1 MILGAVAYA
10 IVVAS
15 NLIDSAVVQILAN
28 LLVGVG
34 AAILW
39 NAQGVYLGRCA
50 LWDSRT
56 SSKSFI
62 FLSFLTHRLCRDHL
76 LVQWCVLLHLPVH
89 WLLRHGHRWCDQ
101 AAHRRQ
107 PCPVHRADRGGR
119 VGRGFDVHS
128 SQREGV
134 HGSGPL
140 RER

>member
-62 FLSFLTHRLCRDHL
+62 FRL
-76 LVQWCVLLHLPVH
+76 
-89 WLLRHGHRWCDQ
+89 
-101 AAHRRQ
+101 
-107 PCPVHRADRGGR
+107 
-119 VGRGFDVHS
+119 F
-128 SQREGV
+128 
-134 HGSGPL
+134 
-140 RER
+140 

>member
-56 SSKSFI
+56 SSKS
-62 FLSFLTHRLCRDHL
+62 LSFH
-76 LVQWCVLLHLPVH
+76 P
-89 WLLRHGHRWCDQ
+89 
-101 AAHRRQ
+101 
-107 PCPVHRADRGGR
+107 
-119 VGRGFDVHS
+119 F
-128 SQREGV
+128 
-134 HGSGPL
+134 
-140 RER
+140 

>member
-1 MILGAVAYA
+1 MILGAIAYA

-62 FLSFLTHRLCRDHL
+62 FRL
-76 LVQWCVLLHLPVH
+76 
-89 WLLRHGHRWCDQ
+89 
-101 AAHRRQ
+101 
-107 PCPVHRADRGGR
+107 
-119 VGRGFDVHS
+119 F
-128 SQREGV
+128 
-134 HGSGPL
+134 
-140 RER
+140 

>member
-56 SSKSFI
+56 SSKSDN
-62 FLSFLTHRLCRDHL
+62 SHL
-76 LVQWCVLLHLPVH
+76 
-89 WLLRHGHRWCDQ
+89 
-101 AAHRRQ
+101 
-107 PCPVHRADRGGR
+107 
-119 VGRGFDVHS
+119 F
-128 SQREGV
+128 
-134 HGSGPL
+134 
-140 RER
+140 

>member
-56 SSKSFI
+56 SSKSFS
-62 FLSFLTHRLCRDHL
+62 SF
-76 LVQWCVLLHLPVH
+76 
-89 WLLRHGHRWCDQ
+89 
-101 AAHRRQ
+101 
-107 PCPVHRADRGGR
+107 
-119 VGRGFDVHS
+119 HS
-128 SQREGV
+128 
-134 HGSGPL
+134 
-140 RER
+140 

>member
-15 NLIDSAVVQILAN
+15 NLVDSAVLQILAN

-62 FLSFLTHRLCRDHL
+62 FRL
-76 LVQWCVLLHLPVH
+76 
-89 WLLRHGHRWCDQ
+89 
-101 AAHRRQ
+101 
-107 PCPVHRADRGGR
+107 
-119 VGRGFDVHS
+119 F
-128 SQREGV
+128 
-134 HGSGPL
+134 
-140 RER
+140 

>member
-56 SSKSFI
+56 SSKSI
-62 FLSFLTHRLCRDHL
+62 NSHL
-76 LVQWCVLLHLPVH
+76 
-89 WLLRHGHRWCDQ
+89 
-101 AAHRRQ
+101 
-107 PCPVHRADRGGR
+107 
-119 VGRGFDVHS
+119 F
-128 SQREGV
+128 
-134 HGSGPL
+134 
-140 RER
+140 

>member
-56 SSKSFI
+56 SSKSFC
-62 FLSFLTHRLCRDHL
+62 SHL
-76 LVQWCVLLHLPVH
+76 
-89 WLLRHGHRWCDQ
+89 
-101 AAHRRQ
+101 
-107 PCPVHRADRGGR
+107 
-119 VGRGFDVHS
+119 F
-128 SQREGV
+128 
-134 HGSGPL
+134 
-140 RER
+140 

>member
-15 NLIDSAVVQILAN
+15 NLVDSAVVQILAN

-56 SSKSFI
+56 STKSS
-62 FLSFLTHRLCRDHL
+62 LS
-76 LVQWCVLLHLPVH
+76 
-89 WLLRHGHRWCDQ
+89 
-101 AAHRRQ
+101 
-107 PCPVHRADRGGR
+107 
-119 VGRGFDVHS
+119 S
-128 SQREGV
+128 
-134 HGSGPL
+134 
-140 RER
+140 

>member
-1 MILGAVAYA
+1 MILGAIAYA

-56 SSKSFI
+56 SSKSFS
-62 FLSFLTHRLCRDHL
+62 LSLF
-76 LVQWCVLLHLPVH
+76 
-89 WLLRHGHRWCDQ
+89 
-101 AAHRRQ
+101 
-107 PCPVHRADRGGR
+107 
-119 VGRGFDVHS
+119 
-128 SQREGV
+128 
-134 HGSGPL
+134 
-140 RER
+140 